1 MGVGTDPLPSP
12 VGAPSPEGGAHVAR
26 TTRTNAADGAHTAPA
41 GGAARQRGHGR
52 ARQPGRYTAEHGRR
66 RGPVRLLGADAS
78 SARCVSDGECYICN
92 AAIEDW
98 DFDRPDD
105 PVCAACEERQI
116 EESGVRREVVEARA
130 QALLGED
137 RDGYAADDRVGD
149 LEYGAM
155 LRDFREE

>member
-1 MGVGTDPLPSP
+1 M
-12 VGAPSPEGGAHVAR
+12 AR

-41 GGAARQRGHGR
+41 GGAANERGNGR
-52 ARQPGRYTAEHGRR
+52 ARQAGRDTAEHGRR
-66 RGPVRLLGADAS
+66 RGPVRLLGADS
-78 SARCVSDGECYICN
+78 SLARCVSDGECYICD

-98 DFDRPDD
+98 NFERPDE
-105 PVCAACEERQI
+105 PVCAACEERLI
-116 EESGVRREVVEARA
+116 EESGVRREVAEARA

-137 RDGYAADDRVGD
+137 REGYAADDPAGN

>member
-1 MGVGTDPLPSP
+1 M
-12 VGAPSPEGGAHVAR
+12 AR
-26 TTRTNAADGAHTAPA
+26 ATRTNAADGTHTAPPGGVA
-41 GGAARQRGHGR
+41 GQRGNGR
-52 ARQPGRYTAEHGRR
+52 ARQARRDTAEHGRR
-66 RGPVRLLGADAS
+66 RGPVRLPGADAS
-78 SARCVSDGECYICN
+78 SARCVSDGECYICD

-98 DFDRPDD
+98 NFERPDE

-137 RDGYAADDRVGD
+137 RDGYVADDPVGD

-155 LRDFREE
+155 LRDFWEE